1 VVTSFAVG
9 GLFPWDGK
17 NIAGLASTASV
28 LSVAVKV
35 KVVVPVKVPFDQS

>member
-9 GLFPWDGK
+9 GVVTIGMV
-17 NIAGLASTASV
+17 NIATCIYCSV

-35 KVVVPVKVPFDQS
+35 KVVVP